1 MKGDVTELLSMI
13 STMLEEGIQP
23 GYHSPLHMCPLA
35 WRVTEEDEKV
45 KAEKIVRAVTINML
59 IIQFYFSIQVFH
71 L

>member
-45 KAEKIVRAVTINML
+45 KAEKIIRAVT
-59 IIQFYFSIQVFH
+59 
-71 L
+71 

>member
-1 MKGDVTELLSMI
+1 MISTGAEPQTRVENMKGDVTELLSMI

-45 KAEKIVRAVTINML
+45 KAEKIIRAVT
-59 IIQFYFSIQVFH
+59 
-71 L
+71 